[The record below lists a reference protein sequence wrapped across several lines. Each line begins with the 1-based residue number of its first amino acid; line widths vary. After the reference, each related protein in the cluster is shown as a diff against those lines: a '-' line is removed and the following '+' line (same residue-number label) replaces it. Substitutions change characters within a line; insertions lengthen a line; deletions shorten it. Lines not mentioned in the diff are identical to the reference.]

1 MKHSTSTNKPTAVFL
16 FLVLLY
22 CSAQAQNTTGSNTR
36 ETYSRLNEVANPI
49 NQKYDTVIDLLSYHK
64 KNQETIKKAP
74 GRVAKFN
81 RLLNYQEQKVPV
93 NDIMD
98 FLKSPLFDEVILG
111 EDKDFAQVIFWNSI
125 ALDIT
130 SLDHT
135 QLPPGSLVDNHPFE
149 QVGPAKTSRA
159 LAIVHIAMFEAINAA
174 YRKYESYRGIQ
185 TAIYQSAGVS
195 ANITASDVNLRY
207 AIAYAAFNTLVELYP
222 QKKGYLSPILVK
234 NLAGIQG
241 PNSSLNLGRDI
252 GIASA
257 KKILDLRTLDGSEYS
272 IDEPSVDVFQTNNR
286 LKWHK
291 DPLNKD
297 PNVAL
302 GANWKYVT
310 PFVLASAE
318 QFRPSPP
325 PAIGSDSFKKAFK
338 EVFELGGDPNAGKID
353 PPGNSDRRPTS
364 TIRTDTQTFIG
375 KYWAYDA
382 TSLLCAPPRLYNMIV
397 TSLVLKEK
405 RADFSGETSAL
416 DLARLLALVNVGMA
430 DAGIAAWEAK
440 YYYLFPRPVTLIRA
454 ATPDIAP
461 VESNDQVKFWAPLG
475 APVSNAKSDK
485 VNLTPPF
492 PTYPSGHA
500 TFGGSLFEMLRLYW
514 GTDSIKFEFVS
525 DEYNGLN
532 YDPGALTPRPKTPRN
547 FNTLSSAERENGDSR
562 IYLGIH
568 WKFDAV
574 AGIAQG
580 NSIADYIFKNLYVKK

>member
-1 MKHSTSTNKPTAVFL
+1 MNKSVVVVL
-16 FLVLLY
+16 LVLLCY
-22 CSAQAQNTTGSNTR
+22 STQAQNTTGGNTR
-36 ETYSRLNEVANPI
+36 ETYSRLNEIANPI
-49 NQKYDTVIDLLSYHK
+49 VQKYDTAVDLLSYHK
-64 KNQETIKKAP
+64 KTQEIIKKAP
-74 GRVAKFN
+74 GREAKFN

-98 FLKSPLFDEVILG
+98 FLKSPLFDEVMVG
-111 EDKDFAQVIFWNSI
+111 EEKDFAQVITWNSI

-130 SLDHT
+130 ALDHT
-135 QLPPGSLVDNHPFE
+135 QLPSGSIVDNHPFE

-159 LAIVHIAMFEAINAA
+159 LAIVHIAVFEAINAV
-174 YRKYESYRGIQ
+174 YRKYESYENIQSSIYKKTGIIPG
-185 TAIYQSAGVS
+185 TGALD
-195 ANITASDVNLRY
+195 ANVRY
-207 AIAYAAFNTLVELYP
+207 AIAYAAYTTLADLYP
-222 QKKGYLSPILVK
+222 EKKGYLAPILIK

-241 PNSSLNLGRDI
+241 SASSINLGREI

-257 KKILDLRTLDGSEYS
+257 NQILELRKLDGSEYS
-272 IDEPSVDVFQTNNR
+272 VEEASVSTYQTNNR

-297 PNVAL
+297 PNIAL
-302 GANWKYVT
+302 GANWRYVK
-310 PFVLASAE
+310 PFVLNSAE
-318 QFRPSPP
+318 QFRPSAP

-353 PPGNSDRRPTS
+353 PPGNSDRRPANTL
-364 TIRTDTQTFIG
+364 RTAEQTFIG
-375 KYWAYDA
+375 KFWAYDA

-397 TSLVLKEK
+397 TSIVLKEK
-405 RADFSGETSAL
+405 RGEFSGETSAL
-416 DLARLLALVNVGMA
+416 ELARLLALVNVGMA

-461 VESNDQVKFWAPLG
+461 VENNDQVKFWAPLG

-485 VNLTPPF
+485 VNFTPPF
-492 PTYPSGHA
+492 PSYPSGHA
-500 TFGGSLFEMLRLYW
+500 TFGGTLFEILRLYW

-532 YDPGALTPRPKTPRN
+532 SDPGSSTPRPRTPVT
-547 FNTLSSAERENGDSR
+547 FNSLSSAERQNGESR

-568 WKFDAV
+568 WKFDSD
-574 AGIAQG
+574 AGIIQG
-580 NSIADYIFKNLYVKK
+580 NSVGGYIFKKLYVKK